1 MTQAPQHIG
10 KGYSAI
16 EILCMI
22 MNMSAFST
30 STFQSCTNAMN
41 KGYKISTASLQ
52 FVVHSKIKKFCNLL
66 HATPRSV
73 VYIAVSFDVNDSD
86 FHLDERIWHS
96 SQNEATFSKGHQ
108 GEKMPEDVEQSLV
121 SESGY

>member
-1 MTQAPQHIG
+1 MTQASQHIG

-16 EILCMI
+16 EILLMI
-22 MNMSAFST
+22 MNS
-30 STFQSCTNAMN
+30 
-41 KGYKISTASLQ
+41 
-52 FVVHSKIKKFCNLL
+52 
-66 HATPRSV
+66 
-73 VYIAVSFDVNDSD
+73 NDSTD

-96 SQNEATFSKGHQ
+96 SQNEATFSKGHH